1 MPDTLLV
8 KHIVGSWKRATSP
21 ADICGTL
28 KTFSQT
34 SFEKVVCGKK
44 RIFVE
49 VSLFFCHTK
58 TKKY

>member
-28 KTFSQT
+28 TTLSQT
-34 SFEKVVCGKK
+34 SFEKVTEYLWKFL
-44 RIFVE
+44 R
-49 VSLFFCHTK
+49 FFCHTK